1 MLRKLMSHQL
11 YVFGIPLI
19 SASCIFK
26 RCLRESL
33 FYVLIHLI
41 YHANVFQTK
50 TVETKKEEKK
60 IN

>member
-1 MLRKLMSHQL
+1 MSHQL